1 MAKSKASKGGGKT
14 TTARTNTR
22 KSTEK
27 KPGKKVLPGTRKDFK
42 EHNELIAAAY
52 FSYLSKYKRLPTIG
66 YLAEATGLSLSAV
79 QRHLKSQTFESRLES
94 LQIIQADMWAMFINK
109 VKTAKNPIMWRLFF
123 ELTEKDFRQK
133 VDLTSKGKEIKPNTA
148 KYILPD
154 GTAVE
159 L

>member
-1 MAKSKASKGGGKT
+1 MAMKKASKIRQKVRKP
-14 TTARTNTR
+14 TA
-22 KSTEK
+22 K
-27 KPGKKVLPGTRKDFK
+27 KPVKKPAKKKLPGDRKDFK

-52 FSYLSKYKRLPTIG
+52 FTYLSRHKRLPTIR
-66 YLAEATGLSLSAV
+66 YLAEATGLGTSAV
-79 QRHLKSQTFESRLES
+79 QKHLKSQTFESRLES
-94 LQIIQADMWAMFINK
+94 LQIIQADMWALFINK
-109 VKTAKNPIMWRLFF
+109 VKSAKNPIMWRLFF